1 MEKKKHWRFY
11 IFAKYK
17 NLQMGIL
24 KFLTSKVFLKQI
36 LLAGAAVIVLSF
48 ILLKWLSV
56 YTNHGEFETVP
67 DLTGK
72 SLSVAQM
79 TLKENHLNMK
89 VQDSANYNPDYPK
102 YSVIE
107 QEPPAGSKVK
117 DDRKIY
123 LTINPS
129 GYRQIRVPDLTERT
143 LRQAQPT
150 LEALGFKVGKLI
162 YKDNIA
168 KDMVLQMMHDGETLK
183 EGDKLPKTAVI
194 DLVLGNGNQP

>member
-1 MEKKKHWRFY
+1 
-11 IFAKYK
+11 
-17 NLQMGIL
+17 MGIL

>member
-1 MEKKKHWRFY
+1 MD
-11 IFAKYK
+11 
-17 NLQMGIL
+17 IL
-24 KFLTSKVFLKQI
+24 KFLKSKLFLKQI
-36 LLAGAAVIVLSF
+36 LLAIGAILVLSF

-72 SLSVAQM
+72 SLSVAEM
-79 TLKENHLNMK
+79 TLKENKLNMK

-117 DDRKIY
+117 EDRKIY

-150 LEALGFKVGKLI
+150 LEALGFKVGKLV
-162 YKDNIA
+162 YVDNIA
-168 KDMVLQMMHDGETLK
+168 KDMVLKMMHDGETLK
-183 EGDKLPKTAVI
+183 EGDKLPKTSVI